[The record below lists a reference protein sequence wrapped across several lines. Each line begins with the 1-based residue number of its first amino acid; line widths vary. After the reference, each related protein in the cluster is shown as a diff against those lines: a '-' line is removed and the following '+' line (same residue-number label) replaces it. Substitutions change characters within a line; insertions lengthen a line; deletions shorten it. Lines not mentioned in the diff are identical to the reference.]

1 MDLYTENLGEL
12 AGITA
17 ATLEEYTTGEGVL
30 NLEFAGFGPEWLGYM
45 VPVSLYHRGALI
57 FHGKMVNFSRT
68 NEGGA
73 VSARAEVQNFMW
85 LLNRQT
91 LEQQVAAIEEDVVGS
106 GSGDDGGSD
115 GGGLGPG
122 VNSIGRWG
130 GAGQIGKHQA
140 KQNQEGR
147 YVVTWGNALSFR
159 AGGSGW
165 KVLRSRAADDDGV
178 AVRCSYGVAS
188 RQMWTVTEK
197 VVTTASALWKMRRKA
212 QDVQYIIDYEAGT
225 VTATGIGELPWMTLD
240 TSAGTVLSIADISQ
254 QFEAS
259 VTGVAIAWTNDENKT
274 EVHTYPEGLD
284 MAQDGVKVFHL
295 TGTYYVESWDTVAR
309 EYYEATNVPQWGGS
323 VTVLMRAL
331 TASPIGCRLSLVGP
345 GTHASWHSMGAV
357 VTHCSWDLLAGTV
370 TASLGRE
377 FADPEFADAEETED
391 GGAAVGAY
399 ERTDE
404 GTESGSGGGW
414 PVLSNPGD
422 ESGSGEPW
430 VSDSV
435 SESASASASESASAS
450 ASGSGSGGECGCS
463 DEWSALRSWQGE
475 IEDRLDN
482 IRECSCE
489 SRSDSGCDC
498 SANWSWER
506 RNNEELWQKLQ
517 ELEIELR
524 NMRPCSCSHEGSDSG
539 SGSSSGSAERGFM
552 VEQLYLREPDGCAPG
567 VDGWAETWRGYV
579 YSGSMNYTV
588 LRRQLMRFTVSG
600 GKVVLQAA
608 LQDFLNGT
616 WESAS

>member
-1 MDLYTENLGEL
+1 MGEL

-30 NLEFAGFGPEWLGYM
+30 NLEFAGFGPDWLGYM
-45 VPVSLYHRGALI
+45 VPVSLYHRGGLI

-91 LEQQVAAIEEDVVGS
+91 LEQQIAAIEEDVVGS

-188 RQMWTVTEK
+188 RQMWTVTDK

-225 VTATGIGELPWMTLD
+225 VTATGIGELPGMTLD
-240 TSAGTVLSIADISQ
+240 TSAGTVLSISDISR

-345 GTHASWHSMGAV
+345 GTHESWHSMGAV
-357 VTHCSWDLLAGTV
+357 VTHCSWDLLAGTM

-391 GGAAVGAY
+391 GGWVMEEY

-414 PVLSNPGD
+414 PVLSNPSD

-430 VSDSV
+430 VSESV

-450 ASGSGSGGECGCS
+450 ASGSGSGGNCGCS
-463 DEWSALRSWQGE
+463 DEWSALRSWQGD

-482 IRECSCE
+482 IRECSCSHE

-498 SANWSWER
+498 SANWSRER

-524 NMRPCSCSHEGSDSG
+524 NIRQCSCSHEGSSSG
-539 SGSSSGSAERGFM
+539 SGSGSGSHEAKYE
-552 VEQLYLREPDGCAPG
+552 VEYLKLREPDGCAPG
-567 VDGWAETWRGYV
+567 VDGWVQVLFLG
-579 YSGSMNYTV
+579 GSLEWQEDYAYTY
-588 LRRQLMRFTVSG
+588 RQLMRFVEAG
-600 GKVVLQAA
+600 AKVILQVCTQR
-608 LQDFLNGT
+608 QDFDTHEWLPI
-616 WESAS
+616 

>member
-45 VPVSLYHRGALI
+45 VPVSLYHRGTLI

-130 GAGQIGKHQA
+130 GAGQIGKNKA

-147 YVVTWGNALSFR
+147 YVVTWGHALSFR

-165 KVLRSRAADDDGV
+165 KVLRSRAADDDGI

-188 RQMWTVTEK
+188 RQMWTVTDK

-225 VTATGIGELPWMTLD
+225 VTATGIGELPWITLD
-240 TSAGTVLSIADISQ
+240 TSAGTVLSISDISR

-259 VTGVAIAWTNDENKT
+259 VTGVAIVWTNDEDKT

-345 GTHASWHSMGAV
+345 GTHESWHSMGAV
-357 VTHCSWDLLAGTV
+357 VTHCSWDLLAGTM

-391 GGAAVGAY
+391 GGWVMEEY

-430 VSDSV
+430 VSESV

-450 ASGSGSGGECGCS
+450 ASGSGSGCGCS

-482 IRECSCE
+482 IRECSCSHE

-506 RNNEELWQKLQ
+506 KNNEELWQKLQ
-517 ELEIELR
+517 ELEMELR

-539 SGSSSGSAERGFM
+539 SGSSSGSEERGFM

-567 VDGWAETWRGYV
+567 VDGWEETWRGYV
-579 YSGSMNYTV
+579 YSGNMNYTV

-608 LQDFLNGT
+608 LQDFLNDT
-616 WESAS
+616 WESAL